1 MMSKPININELLR
14 VIGAE
19 SKDKLEDTID
29 NSSPSLVEYLL
40 RQSVEYS
47 KESFVKPSNIES
59 ELS

>member
-29 NSSPSLVEYLL
+29 KRRYIYRYRKYKNSV
-40 RQSVEYS
+40 
-47 KESFVKPSNIES
+47 F
-59 ELS
+59 